1 MPCGEMGGADAMER
15 RPRPRERRQE
25 RINQMARNEVKDWA
39 EFAIEA
45 KDVATIRGI
54 IEKAFKAAGGR
65 GELPKA
71 LSVRNVL
78 KGSVSCDARAFEA
91 GNVADDD
98 ADVANA
104 KAWAEAIAEGRGALD
119 DLAEWPGL
127 HKMVATML
135 RPVKAAPAPKAPPA
149 PPAPKVKAAPVA
161 PKAKTAPGAYSVA
174 ARLGAAH
181 GVEVIRKGRRAA

>member
-1 MPCGEMGGADAMER
+1 
-15 RPRPRERRQE
+15 
-25 RINQMARNEVKDWA
+25 MARNDVKDWA
-39 EFAIEA
+39 EFAIET
-45 KDVATIRGI
+45 KDVAAIRAI
-54 IEKAFKAAGGR
+54 IERAFKAAGGR

-104 KAWAEAIAEGRGALD
+104 KAWAEAIAEGRGALA

-127 HKMVATML
+127 QKMVATML

-149 PPAPKVKAAPVA
+149 PPAPKAKAPPAPAPVA
-161 PKAKTAPGAYSVA
+161 PKAKTAPGPYSVA
-174 ARLGAAH
+174 ARIGAEH
-181 GVEVIRKGRRAA
+181 GTTIIRKGKRAA

>member
-1 MPCGEMGGADAMER
+1 
-15 RPRPRERRQE
+15 
-25 RINQMARNEVKDWA
+25 MARNDVQDWQDF
-39 EFAIEA
+39 EIEA
-45 KDVATIRGI
+45 RDVATIRAI

-91 GNVADDD
+91 GNVEDDG
-98 ADVANA
+98 DVALA
-104 KAWAEAIAEGRGALD
+104 KAWAEAIAEGRGALA
-119 DLAEWPGL
+119 DLAEWPAL
-127 HKMVATML
+127 QKMVATML

-149 PPAPKVKAAPVA
+149 PPAPKAKAPAPA
-161 PKAKTAPGAYSVA
+161 PKAG
-174 ARLGAAH
+174 RLSAAH

>member
-1 MPCGEMGGADAMER
+1 
-15 RPRPRERRQE
+15 
-25 RINQMARNEVKDWA
+25 MARNEVKDWA

-45 KDVATIRGI
+45 KDVATIRAI
-54 IEKAFKAAGGR
+54 IERAFKAAGGR

-91 GNVADDD
+91 GNVDDGD

-104 KAWAEAIAEGRGALD
+104 KAWAEAIAEGRGALE
-119 DLAEWPGL
+119 DLADWPGL
-127 HKMVATML
+127 QKMVATML

-149 PPAPKVKAAPVA
+149 PPAPKAKAAPVA

-174 ARLGAAH
+174 ARLSAAH
-181 GVEVIRKGRRAA
+181 GVEVIRKGKRAA